1 MGKGASM
8 EPIRS
13 KAASGLI
20 SASHSDPLILW
31 KSSQIQKLA
40 ALAKKKSEIP
50 QPGKKKITHLH
61 K

>member
-1 MGKGASM
+1 M

-50 QPGKKKITHLH
+50 QPGKKNITHLY